1 MTEDSD
7 AFLFGSRV
15 VYKNIFEDRRFV
27 EVYRAEDVERELGLG
42 RHEVARIG
50 DLEVPDLARHHHD
63 ATAHRLDQR
72 RVVGGLAAAAM
83 GAADRLSPK
92 GLRRLDS
99 DKR

>member
-42 RHEVARIG
+42 RQELIRAALLLGSDYTPGVRGVGIVNAAEVLHVRELRAR
-50 DLEVPDLARHHHD
+50 AR
-63 ATAHRLDQR
+63 ARAS
-72 RVVGGLAAAAM
+72 A
-83 GAADRLSPK
+83 
-92 GLRRLDS
+92 
-99 DKR
+99 